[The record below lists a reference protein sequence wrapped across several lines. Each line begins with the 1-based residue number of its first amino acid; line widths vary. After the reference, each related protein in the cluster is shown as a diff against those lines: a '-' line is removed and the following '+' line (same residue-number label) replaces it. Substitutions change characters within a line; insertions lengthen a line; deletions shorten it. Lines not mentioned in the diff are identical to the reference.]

1 MDRSRSWRPL
11 TDEEIQEIIFLPDG
25 EISDVD
31 IDSDPD
37 DPEYDPR
44 QENFLDSCPL
54 EFVTNHR
61 DNNAPENENRTVQ
74 SGSSEVPSATSS
86 NRKGSKNSKQ
96 KPPRYWQ
103 RRDLS
108 VVDNTAWKIE
118 LSLPPEAV
126 QSPYKYFAA
135 FFDAE
140 MIDTLCYQTNLFST
154 QKIWILHWGN
164 I

>member
-1 MDRSRSWRPL
+1 MDRSRSRRPL
-11 TDEEIQEIIFLPDG
+11 TDEEIQELIFLPDG

-44 QENFLDSCPL
+44 QENFLDHCHL
-54 EFVTNHR
+54 EFVTNLR
-61 DNNAPENENRTVQ
+61 NNNAPENENRTVQ

-96 KPPRYWQ
+96 KPPRNWQ

-108 VVDNTAWKIE
+108 VVDTAWK
-118 LSLPPEAV
+118 S
-126 QSPYKYFAA
+126 
-135 FFDAE
+135 
-140 MIDTLCYQTNLFST
+140 
-154 QKIWILHWGN
+154 
-164 I
+164 